1 MTVEIELAD
10 ISTENIKKMTELMA
24 KDLEKLNKEVEE
36 AEKTKDALKKDLFS
50 IEDTDSY
57 EYTCANIDLGDA
69 MSALQTV
76 RTRKRTLCTAINL
89 MSLEVADRE
98 GELER

>member
-36 AEKTKDALKKDLFS
+36 AEKTKEEMKKTLYS

-57 EYTCANIDLGDA
+57 EYTCARIDCDDA
-69 MSALQTV
+69 CDALWAIEG
-76 RTRKRTLCTAINL
+76 KRRDLRTAINF
-89 MSLEVADRE
+89 MSLEVAERE